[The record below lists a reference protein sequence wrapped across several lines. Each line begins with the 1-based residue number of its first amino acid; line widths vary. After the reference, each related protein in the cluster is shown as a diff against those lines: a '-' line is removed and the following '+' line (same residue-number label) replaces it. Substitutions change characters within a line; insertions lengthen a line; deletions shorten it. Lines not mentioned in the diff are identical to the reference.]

1 MKVPKAHTF
10 FNDEEKER
18 IRKAVETAEARTSGE
33 IATMIV
39 DQSDRYHE
47 AEVLGGV
54 MVAGLAA
61 LIISIAVH
69 YAAILSHLPLDMTI
83 WSYVPLVF
91 LLYFP
96 ARSLFVRFP
105 HLKLPFIDRK
115 RLMHAVR
122 ERAVRAFFE
131 KRLYKTR
138 DENGILI
145 FISIMERKVWIIG
158 DRGIDRQVSHETWN
172 AMAREISA
180 GIGGGDACEALCRVT
195 EQCGEVL
202 GGHFPRRAD
211 NTNELSDELI
221 T

>member
-1 MKVPKAHTF
+1 V
-10 FNDEEKER
+10 ER
-18 IRKAVETAEARTSGE
+18 AEALTSGE

-39 DQSDRYHE
+39 DQSDRYRE

-54 MVAGLAA
+54 LVAGLAA
-61 LIISIAVH
+61 LVISVAAH
-69 YAAILSHLPLDMTI
+69 YVTILSHIPLDMTI

-96 ARSLFVRFP
+96 ARYLFIKFP
-105 HLKLPFIDRK
+105 HLKLPFIDTK

-145 FISIMERKVWIIG
+145 FISLLERKVWILD
-158 DRGIDRQVSHETWN
+158 DRGIDRKIPFETWL
-172 AMAREISA
+172 ALAREISA
-180 GIGGGDACEALCRVT
+180 GIRGGRACEALCGVV
-195 EQCGEVL
+195 EQCGKLLAE
-202 GGHFPRRAD
+202 HFPKKPD
-211 NTNELSDELI
+211 DTNELTDELI